1 MNRFRYPA
9 LYVRMAFYIGAAL
22 TAFVL
27 IGALVFA
34 SVASWELTGYLEA
47 RNSEIGDEAAR
58 ILNTEGREGLR
69 QWLRTEATIPDDATL
84 YIMDSAGDDI
94 LGRPVPGAYKDF
106 VVASAEA
113 AHQHEDNFRPVRV
126 TPELVA
132 PDGTVYSFLVVP
144 SNITLFGSIA
154 TALGLIAV
162 ALLVIASI
170 AWLIAGRIGRPIGE
184 LQQAVRNLAA
194 GDINAR
200 VPESIARRN
209 DELGQLADDFT
220 DMAEHLNTLI
230 QGRERLMREL
240 SHELRSPLTRLQA
253 ALALAAARNRLN
265 EDEQRRVDHEITQM
279 NKVIGEIL
287 RYSALDSSARMNI
300 RLVRVD
306 RLLRELIDLEELE
319 AQSAKCT
326 LHMKAERNLEVVCD
340 KDMLNSAFENI
351 LRNAIRY
358 APAGSTVEVDACREE
373 SGDAEGRHADIR
385 VTFSDSGPGVPS
397 EQLQRIF
404 EPYVR
409 VGNDSNGTGLGLA
422 IVKRVVERHGGRV
435 HADRS
440 EGGGLS
446 VTVWIPAADFA

>member
-1 MNRFRYPA
+1 MKRFRYPA
-9 LYVRMAFYIGAAL
+9 LYVRMALYIGAAL

-27 IGALVFA
+27 VGALVFA
-34 SVASWELTGYLEA
+34 SVASWELTGYLET
-47 RNSEIGDEAAR
+47 RSSEIGDEAAR
-58 ILNTEGREGLR
+58 VLNTEGHEGLR
-69 QWLRTEATIPDDATL
+69 RWLLTEAAVPEDATL
-84 YIMDSAGDDI
+84 YIMDAAGDDI
-94 LGRPVPGAYKDF
+94 LGRPVPGAYKNF
-106 VVASAEA
+106 VVSSADA
-113 AHQHEDNFRPVRV
+113 ARQHEPNFLPVRV

-154 TALGLIAV
+154 TALGLVAV
-162 ALLVIASI
+162 ALIVIASV

-194 GDINAR
+194 GDISAR

-209 DELGQLADDFT
+209 DELGQLADDFNG
-220 DMAEHLNTLI
+220 MAEHLNALI

-253 ALALAAARNRLN
+253 ALALAAARNRLS
-265 EDEQRRVDHEITQM
+265 EDEQRRVDNEISQM

-306 RLLRELIDLEELE
+306 RLLQELIDVEEIE
-319 AQSAKCT
+319 ARSAECT
-326 LHMKAERNLEVVCD
+326 LQLNAERNLEVVCD
-340 KDMLNSAFENI
+340 KDMLNSAFENV

-358 APAGSTVEVDACREE
+358 APAGSTIEIDARREE
-373 SGDAEGRHADIR
+373 SGDAGNKHADIR
-385 VTFSDSGPGVPS
+385 IAISDAGPGVPA
-397 EQLQRIF
+397 EQQQRIF

-409 VGNDSNGTGLGLA
+409 VGNDASGTGLGLA
-422 IVKRVVERHGGRV
+422 IVQRVIERHGGRV
-435 HADRS
+435 RADRS
-440 EGGGLS
+440 KSGGLT